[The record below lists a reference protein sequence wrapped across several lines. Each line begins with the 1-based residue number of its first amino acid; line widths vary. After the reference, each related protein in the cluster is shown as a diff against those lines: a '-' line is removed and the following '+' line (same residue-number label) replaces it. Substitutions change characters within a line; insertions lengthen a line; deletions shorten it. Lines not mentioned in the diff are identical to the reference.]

1 MRVELDCR
9 KMTDRK
15 AAHAYLKQELA
26 LPDYYGNNLDALY
39 DLMTDREEET
49 VLVLGYWRHLGALLG
64 DYGIS
69 LLETLREA
77 SEAHPKVEIIL
88 KEEL

>member
-9 KMTDRK
+9 KMTDRQ
-15 AAHAYLKQELA
+15 AAHAYLKQELRF
-26 LPDYYGNNLDALY
+26 PDYYGNNLDALY

-49 VLVLGYWRHLGALLG
+49 VLVLGYWRQLPVLLG
-64 DYGIS
+64 DYGLS
-69 LLETLREA
+69 LLETLRQA
-77 SEAHPKVEIIL
+77 SEAHPKLEVVL